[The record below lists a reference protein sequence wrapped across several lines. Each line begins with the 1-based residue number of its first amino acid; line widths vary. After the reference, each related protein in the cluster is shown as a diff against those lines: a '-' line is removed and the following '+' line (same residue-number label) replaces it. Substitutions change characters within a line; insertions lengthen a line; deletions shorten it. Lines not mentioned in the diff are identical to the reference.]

1 MKINKYLIATSLAG
15 AFVLFLNTNSST
27 VQAATIQIPTQ
38 GTSYVR
44 KGNTY
49 KLHLKEA
56 GRVTVNTNAKIRIYN
71 SIDWEAI
78 PYSTDKKNTKEYYLR
93 SGNYKVVA
101 KNPGSRKIRISY
113 TKLTKHRK
121 QLDDY
126 PIYRTTNSYTY
137 SPEISL
143 GQEVKGFSDMF
154 SSYKNS
160 TYHSYT
166 LKVDKSQ
173 KLTMGM
179 NSMPV
184 YYNGHRTIITMQSKN
199 GFSYYLPSSMFNGR
213 QDNKKITWYVAK
225 GEYKLNIQTRGLFNF
240 KITGENTDQVPV
252 KNEVT
257 KLTPVKDGLQVDF
270 TKSEGATE
278 YVIYINSG
286 SGYIPAAVPRIKASE
301 SLSTV
306 IPSKSLVN
314 GKTYQVAVLPINRA
328 NGFDINGEL
337 SDAKTIDYHAVT
349 DNKNVPDKIP
359 VDISYYDDNGSD
371 EPYIDIK
378 WPVNK
383 NISSY
388 EVQYRL
394 KGQSEWQSFLSSSS
408 NGDEITSSSDKN
420 SICYFEKGKTYE
432 IRVRG
437 LNSNIVGPW
446 SDIKTVTVNVTPAG
460 N

>member
-1 MKINKYLIATSLAG
+1 MKINKYVVVASVASALG
-15 AFVLFLNTNSST
+15 LFLNTSPSS
-27 VQAATIQIPTQ
+27 VQAAIRIPTQ

-56 GRVTVNTNAKIRIYN
+56 GRVTVNTNAKIKIYN
-71 SIDWEAI
+71 NIDWEAV
-78 PYSTDKKNTKEYYLR
+78 PYPTNKKKIKKYYLR

-101 KNPGSRKIRISY
+101 KNPGSRKIKLSY
-113 TKLTKHRK
+113 TKLTKLRK
-121 QLDDY
+121 QLDDF
-126 PIYRTTNSYTY
+126 PIYRNMNTYTY
-137 SPEISL
+137 APEIQL
-143 GQEVKGFSDMF
+143 NQEVKGFSDMF

-166 LKVDKSQ
+166 LKVDKPQ
-173 KLTMGM
+173 KLTMDM

-184 YYNGHRTIITMQSKN
+184 YYDGHRTIVTMQSKN
-199 GFSYYLPSSMFNGR
+199 GFSYFLPTSMFNGPK
-213 QDNKKITWYVAK
+213 DHKKITWYVAK

-240 KITGENTDQVPV
+240 KIAGEDTDQVPA

-257 KLTPVKDGLQVDF
+257 KLTPVKDGLQVGF

-278 YVIYINSG
+278 YIIYMNNG
-286 SGYIPAAVPRIKASE
+286 NGGYYPANTQRIKAGE
-301 SLSTV
+301 SLQAV
-306 IPSKSLVN
+306 IPTNNLVN
-314 GKTYQVAVLPINRA
+314 GKTYKIVVCPVNRV
-328 NGFDINGEL
+328 NKLDIYGEL
-337 SDAKTIDYHAVT
+337 SDSKTIDYHAST

-359 VDISYYDDNGSD
+359 VDVSYHDDNGSD

-388 EVQYRL
+388 EIQYRL
-394 KGQSEWQSFLSSSS
+394 KGQSKWQNFLSSSS

-420 SICYFEKGKTYE
+420 SIRYFKKGKTYE
-432 IRVRG
+432 VRVRG

-446 SDIKTVTVNVTPAG
+446 SDIKIVTVNVTPAG